1 VLLSLAAALSVGAG
15 VAHANCPASDP
26 NCMGGGGSDTPPAT
40 SAPPQDN
47 SSSTHSQSNTQ
58 QPSGPQV
65 QLQTP
70 HEQPKYTPPVQKKV
84 YTPKYTPASPE
95 VSGSSFT
102 PVLTDAP
109 PAEIP
114 TPGPAVA
121 LDGVEV
127 PTGAGTASAA
137 GPPPPPKDKGG
148 SSPLLPAVLLVGAG
162 LVALGALGAA
172 QGPPLDQYADAGVS
186 DMPTPTPTPA
196 APKFSQRPRS
206 LFGKIWQAIF
216 GAPSPPPTPTPTPTP
231 SPTPDPDGPY
241 QTSPTSPK
249 IGSN

>member
-70 HEQPKYTPPVQKKV
+70 HEQPKYT
-84 YTPKYTPASPE
+84 
-95 VSGSSFT
+95 
-102 PVLTDAP
+102 P

-196 APKFSQRPRS
+196 APKFSQRPLS